1 MPHMS
6 RQDDNQT
13 FKEGRKVF
21 IVIYT
26 PKVSQNCCTQ
36 DILTNDLLL
45 PVLFCDE
52 NNNLT
57 NDALSQAKH
66 PELWLR

>member
-13 FKEGRKVF
+13 FEEGKLF

-26 PKVSQNCCTQ
+26 PKVSLNCCTH
-36 DILTNDLLL
+36 DILRNDLLL
-45 PVLFCDE
+45 PFCDE

-57 NDALSQAKH
+57 NDALSQAKTS
-66 PELWLR
+66 EIWWK